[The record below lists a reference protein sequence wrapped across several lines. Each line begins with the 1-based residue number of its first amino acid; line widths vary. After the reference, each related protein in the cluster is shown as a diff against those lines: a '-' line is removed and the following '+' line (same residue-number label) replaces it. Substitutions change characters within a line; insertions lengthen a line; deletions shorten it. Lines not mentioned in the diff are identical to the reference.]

1 MSSILVIGAGRSS
14 FYLIDYLHKR
24 VKRVNGLL
32 VVADAD
38 PANLLDWEGRSNLE
52 TVNLNLENEALTHQ
66 LIQKSDVVVSLLP
79 PALHL
84 KVAQLCLRF
93 GKHLATASYVSTEM
107 QELNTEAQSKGLTF
121 INELGLDPGLDH
133 LSAMKLLDEIRSKG
147 GEVKSFESYCGGLV
161 CDEDAGD
168 NPWKYKFS
176 WNPRNVILAA
186 QGGPS
191 LYRKENVLRIL
202 PPGSV
207 FRRAGQITIPELGRF
222 DHYANRDSLH
232 YESLYGLEKAETL
245 YRSTLRREGYCRAW
259 QVLIDLGFTDA
270 QNELP
275 KGINSFKELCKSL
288 SGWNGEGN
296 WVGYLIHAGLIDA
309 ALSAH
314 FNYLQAET
322 ETTER
327 TTENFASDLLQTH
340 LMKRWKL
347 YPTDKDEVVM
357 HHRIKYTLQ
366 NKTYEINSTLN
377 VKGEDGK
384 HTAMAKTVG
393 LPLAMGVEMILDK
406 LTPAGVLTPVTPI
419 FYHYILPKLEKE
431 TGIVFKETVLTTN
444 A

>member
-14 FYLIDYLHKR
+14 FYLIDYLHKLA
-24 VKRVNGLL
+24 KKHNHQL
-32 VVADAD
+32 VVADAEK
-38 PANLLDWEGRSNLE
+38 ANLLSWEGQSNIE
-52 TVNLNLENEALTHQ
+52 TVNFSLEDEELTHS
-66 LIQKSDVVVSLLP
+66 LIQKSEVVVSLLP
-79 PALHL
+79 PALHI
-84 KVAQLCLRF
+84 KVARLCLRF
-93 GKHLATASYVSTEM
+93 GKHLATASYVSAEM
-107 QELNTEAQSKGLTF
+107 QELNAEAQNKGLTF

-133 LSAMKLLDEIRSKG
+133 LSAMKLLDEIRSNG

-161 CDEDAGD
+161 CDEDTGD

-191 LYRKENVLRIL
+191 LFRKEGVMRMV

-207 FRRAGQITIPELGRF
+207 FRMAGQIDVPELGTF

-232 YESLYGLEKAETL
+232 YETLYGLENAETL
-245 YRSTLRREGYCRAW
+245 YRSTLRREGYCAAW

-270 QNELP
+270 QYELP
-275 KGINSFKELCKSL
+275 AGINSFKELCKSL
-288 SGWNGEGN
+288 SGWNGTGDWAGCLVAAN
-296 WVGYLIHAGLIDA
+296 LIESRLEAY
-309 ALSAH
+309 

-322 ETTER
+322 EMTER
-327 TTENFASDLLQTH
+327 TTEKYAADLLQTH

-347 YPTDKDEVVM
+347 ESADKDEVVM
-357 HHRIKYTLQ
+357 HHRIRYTKD
-366 NKTYEINSTLN
+366 NKEYQINSTLN

-393 LPLAMGVEMILDK
+393 LPLALGVEMILNK
-406 LTPAGVLTPVTPI
+406 LTPAGVLTPVTPV
-419 FYHYILPKLEKE
+419 FYNYILPKLEKE
-431 TGIVFKETVLTTN
+431 SGIGFKEFLSVIN